1 MASPVYRLQDPQQAK
16 LNPFTFE
23 NIKLYTKEIVGIQVS
38 DSYDLTRY
46 KWADFYQELEDV
58 VSTFVL
64 KSAVLIMTSSDGGH
78 AITEVKGIILSYLS
92 TT

>member
-1 MASPVYRLQDPQQAK
+1 MAAPADGLHDPYLPITDPYK
-16 LNPFTFE
+16 YG

-38 DSYDLTRY
+38 DSYDITRY

-64 KSAVLIMTSSDGGH
+64 KSAVLIMKSSDGGH